1 MKNNIYQKII
11 MLIFLI
17 SIPHAVY
24 ADPLSYALESWKPV
38 GVFGNIMVTGSD
50 YIVVSEKKIL
60 IINEKRQGK
69 LFKTSIMNLED
80 KQLEFDS
87 LKKGVFVAINGTE
100 SKDNDDQ
107 NVVIA
112 KEIYVLPRPMSGK
125 EMKKYPKLQQPVE
138 SW

>member
-24 ADPLSYALESWKPV
+24 ADPLSYALGSWDPV
-38 GVFGNIMVTGSD
+38 GVCGNIMVTGRD

-112 KEIYVLPRPMSGK
+112 KEIYVLPGPMSAK
-125 EMKKYPKLQQPVE
+125 ELKKYQKLQHPVE